1 MLYYK
6 INTWNNYKRTNYILK
21 TTIIFFLLSSHILF
35 AQEEK
40 KTKIFPTAALSL
52 QYAGSIGWLSAG
64 YFRQT
69 NNEKIELG
77 FVYGFTPK
85 FVGGNIN
92 TIGLKFIYNPIK
104 IQVNNTISFEPIQT
118 GFFITQNFG
127 HNLHIKWPDQYE
139 EQYYNW
145 TNSTRFH
152 IFLSTQASYTL
163 NTKRVKKIAMYFETN
178 TNELYF
184 NSYMGNNNW
193 KSLSITDIFFFG
205 IGAKVYF
212 Q

>member
-1 MLYYK
+1 M
-6 INTWNNYKRTNYILK
+6 K
-21 TTIIFFLLSSHILF
+21 TTIILFLLTSHILF

-40 KTKIFPTAALSL
+40 KTKIFPTEALSL

-64 YFRQT
+64 YFRGT
-69 NNEKIELG
+69 KNEKIEFG